1 MTETTPAETT
11 PAESAPVA
19 GRRRGPL
26 VALLTAQYLS
36 AFGNAITI
44 VTVPLFVLHTT
55 GSVATTGAA
64 GFVSALPMI
73 FAGAVGGVLV
83 DRFGGRRLSVLSDLL
98 AGLLVFFVPLLDTLG
113 KLPVPLLFALLFVRT
128 IVATPATAARMT
140 LVKPLVEDAG
150 ARLESVNSWY
160 QAAPRLGLV
169 AGAPLAGV
177 LIAATGSAAG
187 MYVDAASFLIAAVL
201 VALGVPAAAPADLP
215 AAQGNATAPGFFGQ
229 LREGFALL
237 RTMPV
242 ISAMTAFVIVTN
254 FLDDAFT
261 PLFLPVYAQRVLHSG
276 AAMGWFLGAVGV
288 GSVVGTLLYGPLSR
302 TVLSH
307 RRLTLFGC
315 FAVVAVLRAML
326 AFEPGAV
333 GVTAICFLVGV
344 AGGPLNPM
352 LSTIMLERVPEQL
365 RGRVFGL
372 TGAMALTSAPLG
384 VLTAGWLVDVAGLRG
399 PMLCFSLVYLVLI
412 AVSWRRPAL
421 YAMDERPADTSGA
434 TPAADRLTPP
444 DPATGRPAP
453 VADRPVPV
461 ADRAAPVTDRS
472 EPGSEATVR

>member
-1 MTETTPAETT
+1 
-11 PAESAPVA
+11 
-19 GRRRGPL
+19 
-26 VALLTAQYLS
+26 
-36 AFGNAITI
+36 
-44 VTVPLFVLHTT
+44 
-55 GSVATTGAA
+55 
-64 GFVSALPMI
+64 
-73 FAGAVGGVLV
+73 
-83 DRFGGRRLSVLSDLL
+83 
-98 AGLLVFFVPLLDTLG
+98 
-113 KLPVPLLFALLFVRT
+113 
-128 IVATPATAARMT
+128 MT
-140 LVKPLVEDAG
+140 LLKPVIEAAG

-177 LIAATGSAAG
+177 LIAATGSAVG
-187 MYVDAASFLIAAVL
+187 MYVDAASFLAAAAL
-201 VALGVPAAAPADLP
+201 VTLGVPVAAPAKSP
-215 AAQGNATAPGFFGQ
+215 AAQGSPVAPGFLGQ
-229 LREGFALL
+229 LREGLALL

-261 PLFLPVYAQRVLHSG
+261 PLFLPVYAQRVLHSS

-288 GSVVGTLLYGPLSR
+288 GSIAGTLLYGPLSR

-315 FAVVAVLRAML
+315 FAVVAVLRATL
-326 AFEPGAV
+326 SFEPGAL
-333 GVTAICFLVGV
+333 GVTVICFLTGV

-352 LSTIMLERVPEQL
+352 LSTVMLERVPEEL

-384 VLTAGWLVDVAGLRG
+384 VLTAGWLVDVAGLHG

-421 YAMDERPADTSGA
+421 HAMDERPADPSGD
-434 TPAADRLTPP
+434 TPAATDRDTAP
-444 DPATGRPAP
+444 DPT
-453 VADRPVPV
+453 ADP
-461 ADRAAPVTDRS
+461 S
-472 EPGSEATVR
+472 EPGNEARVR